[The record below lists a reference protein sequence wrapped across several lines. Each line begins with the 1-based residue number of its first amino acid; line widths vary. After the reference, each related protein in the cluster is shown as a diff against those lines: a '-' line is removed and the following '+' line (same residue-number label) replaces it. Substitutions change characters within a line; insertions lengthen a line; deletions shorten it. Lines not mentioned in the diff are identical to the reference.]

1 MISEYLYHNL
11 TRDGER
17 ELADMQER
25 AQLIGRK
32 IVVDF
37 ASDRGYTVTV
47 EVPV

>member
-17 ELADMQER
+17 ELAGMQAR

-37 ASDRGYTVTV
+37 APGRGYTVTV